1 MASVNAANVKL
12 EIDDTVPL
20 TINFLATENT
30 NGHVVG
36 LNSLK
41 LAALKVFIH
50 FIDSQNR
57 FISLKCNVVM
67 TRSIRGRS
75 ANATMNLTNYTHN

>member
-36 LNSLK
+36 LNL
-41 LAALKVFIH
+41 LVAL
-50 FIDSQNR
+50 
-57 FISLKCNVVM
+57 
-67 TRSIRGRS
+67 
-75 ANATMNLTNYTHN
+75 